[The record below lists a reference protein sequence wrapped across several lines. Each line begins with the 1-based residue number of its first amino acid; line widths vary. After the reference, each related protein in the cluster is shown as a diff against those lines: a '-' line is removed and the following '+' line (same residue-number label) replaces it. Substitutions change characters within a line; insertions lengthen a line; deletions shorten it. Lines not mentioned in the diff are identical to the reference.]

1 MIKNRPFCILF
12 PKVSAYRIDF
22 DENECM
28 YFMIK
33 EEKVFD
39 KYMEMWEKVNSELM
53 CSKKYLTDKQHSKK
67 KKAFYRKVIP
77 VPVILID
84 SIYRKDE
91 KKKKKKDFHSF

>member
-12 PKVSAYRIDF
+12 PKVSVYRIDF
-22 DENECM
+22 DENECL

-39 KYMEMWEKVNSELM
+39 KYMEMWDKVNSELM
-53 CSKKYLTDKQHSKK
+53 CSKKYLTDKQHSTK

-77 VPVILID
+77 VPVLLID
-84 SIYRKDE
+84 SIYREDE